1 MNRSDRLTAILMLL
15 QRQPRT
21 AAQLAAHFECS
32 RRTILRDI
40 QALCEIGVP
49 VIAREGVGGGYEL
62 PEDYWLAPPAL
73 TNQEAFLLLLAVGS
87 LSQPT
92 ETPFQQQ
99 RASLTAK
106 LRTLLPAEQLA
117 HIEHLLDHI
126 QLNSAPE
133 RDQRAVHL
141 EALFTASHEQRW
153 VRVHYQSAQR
163 RSVQHLLPRTLFS
176 QNGLWYCHAYS
187 HERGEERNYRV
198 DRILALDEPEQT
210 LAPPPD
216 TLSVPYDDETHPE
229 IDVRLTARGAAYV
242 ESDRHLGP
250 ILKREPDG
258 SARLTLRCPPS
269 ELDWY
274 ARYFASLG
282 DEAYVEGPPELRE
295 RICQLGQR
303 LFETYRTMV
312 T

>member
-49 VIAREGVGGGYEL
+49 IIAREGVGGGYAL
-62 PEDYWLAPPAL
+62 PEGYWLSPPAL
-73 TNQEAFLLLLAVGS
+73 SNQEAFLLLLAMS
-87 LSQPT
+87 TLSQPT

-106 LRTLLPAEQLA
+106 LRTLLPVEQLA
-117 HIEHLLDHI
+117 QVEHLLDHI
-126 QLNSAPE
+126 QLNSTPK
-133 RDQRAVHL
+133 RDQKATYL
-141 EALFTASHEQRW
+141 EALLTASHEQRW
-153 VRVHYQSAQR
+153 VRVEYQSVKR
-163 RSVQHLLPRTLFS
+163 RSVQHLLPRNLYS
-176 QNGLWYCHAYS
+176 ENGLWYCRAYS
-187 HERGEERNYRV
+187 HERGEERSYRV
-198 DRILALDEPEQT
+198 DRILALDEPEQA
-210 LAPPPD
+210 LPPP
-216 TLSVPYDDETHPE
+216 TEAPSVPYHHESHPQ
-229 IDVRLTARGAAYV
+229 IDVRLTPRGAAYV

-250 ILKREPDG
+250 LLKREPDG
-258 SARLTLRCPPS
+258 SARLTLRCPPG

-274 ARYFASLG
+274 ARFFASLSE
-282 DEAYVEGPPELRE
+282 EAYVEGPPELRQ

-303 LFETYRTMV
+303 LLETYRE
-312 T
+312 